1 VKVLIAEDD
10 AVTRRILQSHLQK
23 WGHEVTAAAD
33 GAEAWRLFQA
43 DDFPLILSDW
53 MMPELDGVEL
63 VRRIRSC
70 PRRRYVYTILLTAR
84 TEKEDLMGGME
95 AGADDFLT
103 KPIDV
108 DVLRVR
114 LREGERILRL
124 EGTLLEQNHT
134 LAAQKAEMERDLL
147 MAREIQEALLPQC
160 YPCFPRSAALDQSAL
175 RFCHRYCPTGAVG
188 GDFFSVL
195 ALSDT
200 QAGVFI
206 ADVVGHGVRSAL
218 ITAMVRAFI
227 EEFRPVATQP
237 DRFMSEFNRKI
248 LEILAPL
255 DVPMFLTALYL
266 VVDTDTR
273 QVRYVNAGHPA
284 PLQIGRSAGTVVPL
298 PPPGGKPGP
307 PLGVRPDVV
316 YLSAE
321 SVLAANDLLFL
332 FTDGLFEVHGGDGQS
347 YGVDRLLA
355 AVQSRLHLPTAE
367 LFDAILADAS
377 QFATDQRFQDDV
389 CLLGV
394 ERAKVASV
402 AE

>member
-10 AVTRRILQSHLQK
+10 AVTRRILESHLQK
-23 WGHEVTAAAD
+23 WGHEVTAATN
-33 GAEAWRLFQA
+33 GAEAWQHFQA
-43 DDFPLILSDW
+43 DEFPLVLSDW

-63 VRRIRSC
+63 VRRVRSC
-70 PRRRYVYTILLTAR
+70 QRPGYVYTILLTAR
-84 TEKEDLMGGME
+84 TEKEDLMAGMA

-114 LREGERILRL
+114 VREAERILRL
-124 EGTLLEQNHT
+124 ERALLERNRT

-147 MAREIQEALLPQC
+147 MAREIQEALLPQS
-160 YPCFPRSAALDQSAL
+160 YPCFPCSASPDDSAL

-227 EEFRPVATQP
+227 EEFRPVAAQP
-237 DRFMSEFNRKI
+237 GRFMSEFNREL

-266 VVDTDTR
+266 VVDTETG

-284 PLQIGRSAGTVVPL
+284 PLHVCRAAGTVTPL
-298 PPPGGKPGP
+298 PPPAGKPGP
-307 PLGVRPDVV
+307 PLGVRPEIA
-316 YLSAE
+316 YLSGEA
-321 SVLAANDLLFL
+321 VLAANDLLFL
-332 FTDGLFEVHGGDGQS
+332 FTDGLFEVPGGDGQS

-355 AVQSRLHLPTAE
+355 AVQSRLHLPTPD
-367 LFDAILADAS
+367 LFDAVLADAS
-377 QFATDQRFQDDV
+377 HFAPDGRFQDDV

-394 ERAKVASV
+394 ERM
-402 AE
+402 